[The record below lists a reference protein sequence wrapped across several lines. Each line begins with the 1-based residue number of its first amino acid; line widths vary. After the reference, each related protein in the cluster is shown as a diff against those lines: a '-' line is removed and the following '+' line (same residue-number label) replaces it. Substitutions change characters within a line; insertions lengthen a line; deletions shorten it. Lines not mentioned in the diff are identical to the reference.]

1 MKPKICCIYKLE
13 NLINGKVYIGQTQ
26 NFHQREL
33 DHKHMMKYGHSN
45 RWIKADVDQYGMENF
60 SMSILEE
67 CSPDKLDEKEIYWI
81 DKLKSYNR
89 DYGYNNSMGGK
100 NHVVVSEQTKKLMS
114 RAFMGEKS
122 RTATIKE
129 STANLIVHLLMAGG
143 SIHGIAKQ
151 LGISHKIVESIR
163 SKRKWKH
170 LTYGVVFPEKRSSKY
185 RWVTKV
191 PNVTADLYRALVRV
205 DGKKLYDKCWDSEYD
220 AAVAR
225 EIFIRENHIENVC
238 RNFPDDM
245 ELAMPTKKKYGESPY
260 YGVTR
265 SSSCKNRWTSS
276 IHVGGKQYY
285 VGSFG
290 SDKEAAI
297 AREEYLKKYL
307 PNANV
312 IHNVFD
318 TNEKPE
324 RLQIAALT

>member
-1 MKPKICCIYKLE
+1 MEAKICCVYKLE
-13 NLINGKVYIGQTQ
+13 NLINGKVYVGQTQ
-26 NFHQREL
+26 NFKQRKMA
-33 DHKHMMKYGHSN
+33 HRHMMSQGHSN
-45 RWIKADVDQYGMENF
+45 RWIKADVEQYGMENF

-67 CSPDKLDEKEIYWI
+67 CSPDELDEKEVYWI
-81 DKLKSYNR
+81 DKLKSYQR
-89 DYGYNNSMGGK
+89 EYGYNNSMGGK
-100 NHVVVSEQTKKLMS
+100 NHVVMSEQSKRLMS
-114 RAFMGEKS
+114 LAFRGEKS
-122 RTATIKE
+122 NTATITE
-129 STANLIVHLLMAGG
+129 ATANTIVYLLLAGG

-170 LTYGVVFPEKRSSKY
+170 LTVGVVFPEKRSSKY

-191 PNVTADLYRALVRV
+191 PDTHNLYRALVRV

-245 ELAMPTKKKYGESPY
+245 ELVMPVKEKRGESQY

-265 SSSCKNRWTSS
+265 SSSCKNRWVSS

-290 SDKEAAI
+290 SEREAAI
-297 AREEYLKKYL
+297 AREEYLAKHL

-312 IHNVFD
+312 IHNKF
-318 TNEKPE
+318 
-324 RLQIAALT
+324 